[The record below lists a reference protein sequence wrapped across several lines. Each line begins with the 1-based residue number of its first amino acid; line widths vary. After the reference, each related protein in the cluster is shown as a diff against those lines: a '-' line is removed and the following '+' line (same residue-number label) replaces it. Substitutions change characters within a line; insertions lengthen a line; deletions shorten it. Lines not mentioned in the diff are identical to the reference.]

1 VGNGVAKGSLCA
13 LALARWPIF
22 IFRLTDT
29 PAAPVPPRSTPMAT
43 IRSNWTW
50 PREGLT
56 IDPVARL
63 LGKTLLNPLLT
74 TPLLL
79 VLAYLSTAFSPLA
92 FKQPRDSL
100 IHFYQCDL
108 SSSEAVNEVG
118 ARLRS
123 EVGAPTAL
131 INNARLTQGFAG
143 IEGSSA
149 DVGLTMQTNLVA
161 PFLLLR
167 EFLPEMVRKSHGHI
181 VNMSSMSALIPPAGL
196 ADYAASKAELVAL
209 HEVRDRAEDEDE
221 VEHMPLTE
229 N

>member
-118 ARLRS
+118 A
-123 EVGAPTAL
+123 PTVL

-143 IEGSSA
+143 IEESSA